1 MLVLDP
7 EVLDEPLELQ
17 LVRRVILDLS
27 ESAIRKVEIRIS
39 PIGHR
44 PGANVVKLFES
55 VIQGFLQ
62 KSHSVSS
69 WGRYYKTFYGRN
81 LRIFVIS

>member
-1 MLVLDP
+1 VLVLDP

-55 VIQGFLQ
+55 VIQGFLL
-62 KSHSVSS
+62 KASVFLP
-69 WGRYYKTFYGRN
+69 GACTIKLIEAVIYG
-81 LRIFVIS
+81 FS